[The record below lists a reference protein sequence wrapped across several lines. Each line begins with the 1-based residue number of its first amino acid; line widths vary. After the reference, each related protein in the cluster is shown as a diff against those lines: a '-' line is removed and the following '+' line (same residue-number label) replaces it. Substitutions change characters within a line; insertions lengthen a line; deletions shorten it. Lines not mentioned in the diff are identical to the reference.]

1 MKPELLS
8 ILVCPLCKGP
18 LEAGNDT
25 LICRGDR
32 LVFPIR
38 DGIPCLLEDQADPLR
53 GEAVETPA
61 TPPTGL
67 E

>member
-1 MKPELLS
+1 VKPELLS

-25 LICRGDR
+25 LSCRGDR

-38 DGIPCLLEDQADPLR
+38 DGIPCLLEDQAEPLR
-53 GEAVETPA
+53 GEAVITPA
-61 TPPTGL
+61 LSPTTL